1 MARPKGS
8 KDKKPRVSENRSTVH
23 HNKGKSPSAAT
34 RAKQRAAGLARV
46 ARLRAAG
53 WFPPAKPV
61 VRPKK
66 TQVKTAKPA
75 PAASGVEIA
84 ERHRV
89 PGEPANGGRVRV
101 EVDPSSVALFG
112 EQMGYAF
119 GKSFG
124 RGLLEGMKRLLTMSR
139 ASPASPGRS
148 EQRAL

>member
-8 KDKKPRVSENRSTVH
+8 KDKKPRVFKNRSTVH

-53 WFPPAKPV
+53 WSPPAKPV

-89 PGEPANGGRVRV
+89 
-101 EVDPSSVALFG
+101 FG

-139 ASPASPGRS
+139 C
-148 EQRAL
+148 